1 MMSPPTELELW
12 LVRHA
17 RPVIA
22 PGICYGSTDVAADAT
37 HTAHSAAGLWQAL
50 NAQSASGNTTEH
62 IPWQVWASPLQRA
75 QTLAQALHAASG
87 HTLHW
92 HTDAR
97 LAEMDFGTWEGRA
110 WAELGADAFAPWMD
124 NFAHHRVGGGD
135 SVVQFMA
142 RIGQAWQHTRQQC
155 HAQGHTRAV
164 WLTHAGV
171 IRAMRLWHQ
180 GITCPATAQDWPANA
195 PHYGEWTVLR
205 FNAAAGATSGA

>member
-1 MMSPPTELELW
+1 MPPPAELELW

-22 PGICYGSTDVAADAT
+22 PGICYGSTDVAADAE
-37 HTAHSAAGLWQAL
+37 HT
-50 NAQSASGNTTEH
+50 AQSAARLWRALHDGSTSVQAA
-62 IPWQVWASPLQRA
+62 PVPVWASPLQRA
-75 QTLAQALHAASG
+75 QTLAQALHTVSG

-124 NFAHHRVGGGD
+124 DFAHHRVGGGD
-135 SVVQFMA
+135 SVAHFMA
-142 RIGQAWQHTRQQC
+142 RVGQAWQHTRQQC
-155 HAQGHTRAV
+155 HAQGYTRAV

-180 GITCPATAQDWPANA
+180 GITCPATALDWPADA
-195 PHYGEWTVLR
+195 PGYGEWTVLR
-205 FNAAAGATSGA
+205 FSVAGAAGSGA

>member
-1 MMSPPTELELW
+1 MLPPLANIELW

-22 PGICYGSTDVAADAT
+22 PGICYGSTDVAADAE
-37 HTAHSAAGLWQAL
+37 HT
-50 NAQSASGNTTEH
+50 AQSAARLWRALHDGSTSVQAA
-62 IPWQVWASPLQRA
+62 PVPVWASPLQRA
-75 QTLAQALHAASG
+75 QTLAQALHTVSG

-124 NFAHHRVGGGD
+124 DFAHHRVGGGD
-135 SVVQFMA
+135 SVAHFMA
-142 RIGQAWQHTRQQC
+142 RVGQAWQHTRQQC
-155 HAQGHTRAV
+155 HAQGYTRAV

-171 IRAMRLWHQ
+171 IRAMRLCHQ
-180 GITCPATAQDWPANA
+180 GITCPASAQDWPADA
-195 PHYGEWTVLR
+195 PGYGEWAVLR
-205 FNAAAGATSGA
+205 FNVAGAADSGA

>member
-1 MMSPPTELELW
+1 MVPPPAELELW

-22 PGICYGSTDVAADAT
+22 PGICYGSTDVAADAE
-37 HTAHSAAGLWQAL
+37 HT
-50 NAQSASGNTTEH
+50 AQSAARLWRALHDGSTSVQAA
-62 IPWQVWASPLQRA
+62 PVPVWASPLQRA

-124 NFAHHRVGGGD
+124 DFAHHRVGGGD

-142 RIGQAWQHTRQQC
+142 RVGQAWQHTRQQC

-171 IRAMRLWHQ
+171 IRALRLWHQ
-180 GITCPATAQDWPANA
+180 GITCPATAQDWPADA
-195 PHYGEWTVLR
+195 PDYGEWTVLR
-205 FNAAAGATSGA
+205 FNVAGAAGSGA

>member
-22 PGICYGSTDVAADAT
+22 PGICYGSTDVAADAE
-37 HTAHSAAGLWQAL
+37 HT
-50 NAQSASGNTTEH
+50 AQSAARLWRALHDGSTSVQAA
-62 IPWQVWASPLQRA
+62 PVPVWASPLQRA
-75 QTLAQALHAASG
+75 QTLAQALHTASG

-110 WAELGADAFAPWMD
+110 WAELGADAFAPWMAD
-124 NFAHHRVGGGD
+124 FAHHRVGGGD

-142 RIGQAWQHTRQQC
+142 RVGQAWQHALQQC

-180 GITCPATAQDWPANA
+180 GITCPATAQDWPADA
-195 PHYGEWTVLR
+195 PGYGEWTVLR
-205 FNAAAGATSGA
+205 FSVAGAAGSGA

>member
-1 MMSPPTELELW
+1 MLPPLANIELW

-22 PGICYGSTDVAADAT
+22 PGICYGSTDVAADAE
-37 HTAHSAAGLWQAL
+37 HT
-50 NAQSASGNTTEH
+50 AQSAARLWRALHDGSTSVQAA
-62 IPWQVWASPLQRA
+62 PVPVWASPLQRA

-97 LAEMDFGTWEGRA
+97 LAEMDFGTWEGCA
-110 WAELGADAFAPWMD
+110 WAELGADAFAPWMAD
-124 NFAHHRVGGGD
+124 FAHHRVGGGD

-142 RIGQAWQHTRQQC
+142 RVGQAWQHTRQQC

-171 IRAMRLWHQ
+171 IRAMRLCHQ
-180 GITCPATAQDWPANA
+180 GITCPASAQDWPTDA
-195 PHYGEWTVLR
+195 PGYGEWTVLR
-205 FNAAAGATSGA
+205 FSVAGAAGSGA